1 MGTMWAG
8 VNRNLQLDVGGNT
21 EISWLDEARGLLL
34 CTLEREGGAGN
45 LGGSAEGE
53 SMVAVIDAVVMIDV
67 VVVIDAV
74 VVIRR
79 CFWSTADTDNS
90 LLMGSPLCD
99 CKCSQ
104 KPEANARWLRA
115 GAADPT
121 ARVQSSFGTSAQ
133 YRFKLVL
140 RRSSMARR
148 EHLFSLFSLFS
159 RERHLRDLITNQQ
172 QLYER

>member
-1 MGTMWAG
+1 MGTIWAG

-21 EISWLDEARGLLL
+21 EISSLDEACGLLL
-34 CTLEREGGAGN
+34 CTLEREGGASN
-45 LGGSAEGE
+45 LGGSAEGG
-53 SMVAVIDAVVMIDV
+53 SMVAVIDV

-79 CFWSTADTDNS
+79 CLWSTEDTGNS
-90 LLMGSPLCD
+90 LPMGSPLCD
-99 CKCSQ
+99 CKCSR

-121 ARVQSSFGTSAQ
+121 ARVQNSFGTSAK
-133 YRFKLVL
+133 YGFKLVF

-148 EHLFSLFSLFS
+148 ERLFSLFS
-159 RERHLRDLITNQQ
+159 RERHLGDCITNQQ
-172 QLYER
+172 

>member
-1 MGTMWAG
+1 MGTIWAG

-34 CTLEREGGAGN
+34 CTLKREGGAGN

-53 SMVAVIDAVVMIDV
+53 SMVAVIDAVVVIDV

-74 VVIRR
+74 VIRR
-79 CFWSTADTDNS
+79 CFWSTVDTGKS
-90 LLMGSPLCD
+90 LLIGSPLCD
-99 CKCSQ
+99 WKCSQ
-104 KPEANARWLRA
+104 KPEANARWLRD

-148 EHLFSLFSLFS
+148 EHLFSLFS
-159 RERHLRDLITNQQ
+159 RERHLRDLFTNQQ

>member
-1 MGTMWAG
+1 MGTIGAG

-34 CTLEREGGAGN
+34 CTLENEGGAGN

-53 SMVAVIDAVVMIDV
+53 SMVAVIDAVVMID
-67 VVVIDAV
+67 AV

-79 CFWSTADTDNS
+79 CFWSTADTGKS
-90 LLMGSPLCD
+90 LLIGSPLCD
-99 CKCSQ
+99 WKCSQ
-104 KPEANARWLRA
+104 KPEANARWLRG

-159 RERHLRDLITNQQ
+159 RERHLRDLITNQH

>member
-1 MGTMWAG
+1 MGTIWAG

-34 CTLEREGGAGN
+34 CTLKREGGADN

-53 SMVAVIDAVVMIDV
+53 SMVAVIDAVVVIDV

-79 CFWSTADTDNS
+79 CFWSTVDTGKS
-90 LLMGSPLCD
+90 LLIVSPLCD
-99 CKCSQ
+99 RKCSQ
-104 KPEANARWLRA
+104 KPEANARWLRG

-140 RRSSMARR
+140 RRSSTARR
-148 EHLFSLFSLFS
+148 EHLFSLFS
-159 RERHLRDLITNQQ
+159 RERHLRNLITNQH